1 MPPPALQRPALRATD
16 RRSSDGTPLR
26 PRAIGYVLMGYPRL
40 SETFIA
46 SEILRL
52 ERTGVPLRLFVV
64 KPVEDHERGLRNP
77 VVEAV
82 RTQPT
87 YLPDP
92 SDLTLPLHQ
101 WRPRHLRAFLPAIRR
116 TARRRPRGFLRAV
129 AGGVGWALRDRR
141 TRWSGPRKIHVKEL
155 LQAIALAD
163 ALLDAPE
170 VAHLHAHFAHG
181 TTTIT
186 WRASQIVGIP
196 FSFTGH
202 ARDIYAPELNPHGLL
217 RRKLLAADF
226 AVTCTD
232 ANRIHLQRIAPEASI
247 HRVYHGLTAEMARLA
262 HGARPHQPDG
272 GPLRVLG
279 VGRLVA
285 KKGFDVLVDACGQ
298 LRDAGVPVRA
308 RIVGQDGKH
317 SALVRERIEALGLA
331 NEIELAGPMDQ
342 GELSDAYRDADVVCL
357 PCRLLPNDR
366 DGIPN
371 VLVEAMACGTAV
383 VSTAVS
389 AIPELIDDGRNGLL
403 VDPDDP
409 AALAGALARLHSD
422 PELAFRL
429 AEAGRD
435 TVRERFDGDRMAG
448 ELAAIFRSHA
458 LTAEVVA

>member
-1 MPPPALQRPALRATD
+1 MNGHVPHE
-16 RRSSDGTPLR
+16 RRS
-26 PRAIGYVLMGYPRL
+26 IGYVLMGYPRL

-52 ERTGVPLRLFVV
+52 ERAGVPLELFVV
-64 KPVEDHERGLRNP
+64 KPVEEHERGLRNP

-92 SDLTLPLHQ
+92 SDLTLPLHR
-101 WRPRHLRAFLPAIRR
+101 WRPRHLREFMPAIRR
-116 TARRRPRGFLRAV
+116 TARRHPLGFLRAV
-129 AGGVGWALRDRR
+129 AAGLGWALRDRR

-155 LQAIALAD
+155 LQSIALAD
-163 ALLDAPE
+163 RLLDAPD

-186 WRASQIVGIP
+186 WRASQIVGLP

-217 RRKLLAADF
+217 RRKLLAARF

-232 ANRIHLQRIAPEASI
+232 ANRRYLQGIAPEASI
-247 HRVYHGLTAEMARLA
+247 HRIYHGLTAEMARLSQDA
-262 HGARPHQPDG
+262 APREPAE

-317 SALVRERIEALGLA
+317 SALVRERIGALGLDT
-331 NEIELAGPMDQ
+331 EVELAGPMDQ
-342 GELSDAYRDADVVCL
+342 GELSVAYRAADVVCL

-371 VLVEAMACGTAV
+371 VLVEAMACGTTV

-409 AALAGALARLHSD
+409 AALAGALARLHAD
-422 PELAFRL
+422 PALAARL
-429 AEAGRD
+429 AQAGRE

-448 ELAAIFRSHA
+448 ELAAIFRRLA
-458 LTAEVVA
+458 LQAEVAA